1 MYTNQISVREVR
13 ISNKNKV
20 LLHQKHLNLNLQTK
34 KDTPKNK

>member
-20 LLHQKHLNLNLQTK
+20 LHQKHLNLNLQTK